1 MLADNMRWFGHWV
14 SLNFCI
20 SVSLEQKGFLT
31 IREHVCL
38 SHAQEAV
45 LESKDAKTTGTG
57 NGDEEEVDL

>member
-1 MLADNMRWFGHWV
+1 MVWTLDF
-14 SLNFCI
+14 S
-20 SVSLEQKGFLT
+20 KFLYLSKPG
-31 IREHVCL
+31 IERVFDREHVCL